1 MGQTVASMAHTIK
14 NLLMG
19 LEGGIFV
26 VSTALEQKD
35 DDLLMEGWDMVH
47 RNVGKVSHMV
57 KDLLYCA
64 KEREHRFKKV
74 DPAGIAREVY
84 DLFEDKAKTDE
95 IELRLEVEDG
105 IPEAELDPD
114 AVHNLLSN
122 LISNSIDACKF
133 DFSKQEHWICLRAS
147 PQQPDRVVYEVA
159 DNGKGIPA
167 EWSTKVFDNFF
178 STKGDKGTGLG
189 LLVARKVVQEH
200 HGEISFTSEP
210 NEGTTFRV
218 VLPIHQPKPPPAN
231 NSNDKILN

>member
-1 MGQTVASMAHTIK
+1 MGQTVASMAHSIK

-64 KEREHRFKKV
+64 KQREHRFQKV
-74 DPAGIAREVY
+74 DPSKIAREVY
-84 DLFEDKAKTDE
+84 ELFEDKAKTDE
-95 IELRLEVEDG
+95 IELKLEVVDG
-105 IPEAELDPD
+105 MPEAELDPD

-133 DFSKQEHWICLRAS
+133 DFTKQEHWICLRTSA
-147 PQQPDRVVYEVA
+147 PEPDQILYEVA

-167 EWSTKVFDNFF
+167 EWRTKIFDNFF

-189 LLVARKVVQEH
+189 LLVARKVVEEH
-200 HGEISFTSEP
+200 NGEITFTSEP
-210 NEGTTFRV
+210 GQGTTFRV
-218 VLPIHQPKPPPAN
+218 SLPISQPIPAPAPTPAPDR
-231 NSNDKILN
+231 S